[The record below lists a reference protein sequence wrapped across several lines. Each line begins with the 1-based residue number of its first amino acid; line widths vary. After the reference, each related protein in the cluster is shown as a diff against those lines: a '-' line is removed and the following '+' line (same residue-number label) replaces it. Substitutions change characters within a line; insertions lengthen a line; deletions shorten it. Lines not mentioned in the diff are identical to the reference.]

1 MKTIIMVLGAPN
13 DEYGHLSAIA
23 LDRLYRAYD
32 LAINNDSAL
41 ILCTGGQGDHFNIT
55 DKPHTYYAQNF
66 LSLKGINPARF
77 LPGIPSKNTIEDFS
91 LSRKAVEEIK
101 PDLLII
107 ITSEFHMERVQL
119 ISETLIPS
127 INKFFVSVASS
138 LMDSELKPLIEHEKI
153 AVNFLKENGVKY

>member
-91 LSRKAVEEIK
+91 LSRKAIEEIK

>member
-1 MKTIIMVLGAPN
+1 M
-13 DEYGHLSAIA
+13 
-23 LDRLYRAYD
+23 
-32 LAINNDSAL
+32 

-66 LSLKGINPARF
+66 LSLKGINPDRF
-77 LPGIPSKNTIEDFS
+77 LPGIPSKNTIEDFT
-91 LSRKAVEEIK
+91 LSKNTIEEIN

-127 INKFFVSVASS
+127 LNKFFVSVASS

>member
-32 LAINNDSAL
+32 LSMSNSEAR

-55 DKPHTYYAQNF
+55 DKPHHYYAKNF
-66 LSLKGINPARF
+66 LNLKGVAPERF
-77 LPGIPSKNTIEDFS
+77 LPGTESRNTIEDFS
-91 LSRKAVEEIK
+91 LSKQTIEEYN

-107 ITSEFHMERVQL
+107 ITSEFHIKRVQM
-119 ISETLIPS
+119 ISEAIIPD

-138 LMDSELKPLIEHEKI
+138 LTDAELKPLVEHERN
-153 AVNFLKENGVKY
+153 ALYFLKEHGINF

>member
-13 DEYGHLSAIA
+13 DEYGHLSAVA

-32 LAINNDSAL
+32 LAINNESAL

-66 LSLKGINPARF
+66 LSLKGINPNRF

-91 LSRKAVEEIK
+91 LSKETLEEIN

-119 ISETLIPS
+119 ISETIVPS
-127 INKFFVSVASS
+127 INKFFVSVSSS
-138 LMDSELKPLIEHEKI
+138 LLDSELRPLMEHEKI
-153 AVNFLKENGVKY
+153 AVQFLKENGVDY